1 MKESIVIIT
10 FIIIL
15 YIFYSLYIN
24 KQTVLI
30 ETLNGGKL
38 LVQNSVHKDECT
50 WLLNEMVDRMFRLKN
65 YLYLNINKYTNYKKY
80 IEQLNYNFNEKDTI
94 IYENSTDPEFT
105 SYSVNKGEELVF
117 CLKSRKNGKPHDI
130 NLMMYVAIHE
140 MAHIG
145 CPEQGHTPLFNK
157 IFAFLLKEAINI
169 GLYKYENYGVNPV
182 EYCGMELST
191 SII

>member
-1 MKESIVIIT
+1 MKESIVIVV
-10 FIIIL
+10 FIIMI

-24 KQTVLI
+24 KKTILV

-38 LVQNSVHKDECT
+38 LVQNGKHKEYCT
-50 WLLNEMVDRMFRLKN
+50 WLLNEMVGRMFRLKN
-65 YLYLNINKYTNYKKY
+65 YLYNNINKYEKYEKY
-80 IEQLNYNFNEKDTI
+80 IEQLNNNFSEKDTI
-94 IYENSTDPEFT
+94 IYENSTDPEYT

-117 CLKSRKNGKPHDI
+117 CLKSRKTGKPHDI

-157 IFAFLLKEAINI
+157 IFAFFLKEAINI
-169 GLYKYENYGVNPV
+169 GLYSYTNYEINPI

>member
-1 MKESIVIIT
+1 MKESIVIVV
-10 FIIIL
+10 FIIMM

-24 KQTVLI
+24 KQTRLV
-30 ETLNGGKL
+30 ETLAGSKL
-38 LVQNSVHKDECT
+38 LVQNSIHKEYCT
-50 WLLNEMVDRMFRLKN
+50 WLLNEMVERMFRLKN
-65 YLYLNINKYTNYKKY
+65 YLYNNINKYGEYKKY
-80 IEQLNYNFNEKDTI
+80 IEQLNRNFSEKDTI
-94 IYENSTDPEFT
+94 IYENSTDPEYT

-117 CLKSRKNGKPHDI
+117 CLKSRKTGKPHDI
-130 NLMMYVAIHE
+130 DLMMYVAIHE

-157 IFAFLLKEAINI
+157 IFAFLLREAINI
-169 GLYKYENYGVNPV
+169 GLYNYTNYGINPI